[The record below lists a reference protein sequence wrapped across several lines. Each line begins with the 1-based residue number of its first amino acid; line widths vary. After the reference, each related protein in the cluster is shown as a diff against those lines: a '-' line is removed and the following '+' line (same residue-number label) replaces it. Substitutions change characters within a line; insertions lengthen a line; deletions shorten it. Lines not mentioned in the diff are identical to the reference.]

1 MKAIVYTEYGPPD
14 VLQLK
19 EVKKPTPKEDEVLI
33 KVYATS
39 VTSSDANMRGFVFVP
54 SGFKLITRLYLGLR
68 KPKNPILGNDL
79 AGEIEAVGEDVEL
92 FKKGDQV
99 YGIDAIGRG
108 AYAEYKCMPE
118 EMGLTMLPA
127 NLTYE
132 EAAAVPNGALTAL
145 TFVRDLGKIQSGQE
159 LLINGASG
167 MIGTYAVQLAKYYGA
182 EVTGVC
188 STTNLELV
196 KSLGAEK
203 VIDYTKEDFTKN
215 GKTYDAI
222 LDTVGN
228 LTFSRCK
235 SSLNQNGLYLPT
247 PSGMIRMIQMLWT
260 SMIGG
265 KKVLTASGSE
275 RKEDL
280 IFLKELIEAG
290 KMKPVIGKRFPLEQ
304 MAEAHRYVDSGHK
317 KGNVVITVAHNDK
330 TF

>member
-1 MKAIVYTEYGPPD
+1 MKAIVYEKYGPPE

-19 EVKKPTPKEDEVLI
+19 EVEKPTPREDEVLI

-54 SGFKLITRLYLGLR
+54 SGFRLLTRLSLGLR
-68 KPKNPILGNDL
+68 NPKKPILGNDL
-79 AGEIEAVGEDVEL
+79 AGEIEAVGKDVKL
-92 FKKGDQV
+92 FRNDDQV
-99 YGIDAIGRG
+99 FGIDAIGRS

-118 EMGLTMLPA
+118 EMGLAIKPA

-145 TFVRDLGKIQSGQE
+145 TFLRDKGNIQSGQE

-196 KSLGAEK
+196 RSLGADN
-203 VIDYTKEDFTKN
+203 VIDYTKEDFTKS
-215 GKTYDAI
+215 GETYDAI

-235 SSLNQNGLYLPT
+235 SSLKQNGLYLPT
-247 PSGMIRMIQMLWT
+247 PGGVLEIVQMLWT
-260 SMIGG
+260 SIIGG
-265 KKVLTASGSE
+265 KKVLIASGSE

-280 IFLKELIEAG
+280 IFLKELVEAG
-290 KMKPVIGKRFPLEQ
+290 KINPVIDRRFPLEQ

-317 KGNVVITVAHNDK
+317 KGNVVITVAHNDI
-330 TF
+330 TL